1 MVMDGTHGVDTP
13 AALVVPGI
21 TCRANRCHTCDGT
34 AASQVDARMK
44 TACSVETVL
53 GGMMKTVPVSLHMC
67 ASVRGPVRRV
77 SLASTQMALE
87 HVRHAPLSSTHHR
100 EHPHAHP
107 APLASTHHREHPHAR
122 PAPLAST
129 RRLVPLTAAR
139 APSPYVKRDFFEY
152 RV

>member
-13 AALVVPGI
+13 AAIVVPGI
-21 TCRANRCHTCDGT
+21 TCRANRCHTRDGT
-34 AASQVDARMK
+34 AASQVDARMAK

-87 HVRHAPLSSTHHR
+87 HVRN
-100 EHPHAHP
+100 
-107 APLASTHHREHPHAR
+107 APLASTHHREHQHAH
-122 PAPLAST
+122 PVPLAST
-129 RRLVPLTAAR
+129 RRLAPLTAAR
-139 APSPYVKRDFFEY
+139 APSPYVTRDFFKDHA
-152 RV
+152 